1 MKEFR
6 SEYNIRVRR
15 YGSWLVSRGYTWWEV
30 YYALYSLFIFFVFV
44 ILLLYFFFPFCALPP
59 RWKYHNNYYCYKPFP
74 AREKRPEHPVVPLC
88 VGLINNYYSDKF
100 ARRTGGGDG
109 NRARR
114 FPGPSSLNAKSFST
128 ESQCAKSNGTII
140 HTAERF
146 ASIHIFLP
154 CCRDDNNNYL
164 KQNKNKPATERGKKY
179 TDPQS
184 FFIILYLPARWR
196 WHTTIIYK

>member
-15 YGSWLVSRGYTWWEV
+15 YGSWLVSRGGTPGGRYIMRCT
-30 YYALYSLFIFFVFV
+30 
-44 ILLLYFFFPFCALPP
+44 LYFFFVIIVIFFFLFVRCP

-100 ARRTGGGDG
+100 ARRTGGGGDG

-114 FPGPSSLNAKSFST
+114 FPGPSCLNAKSFST

-140 HTAERF
+140 IIYTAKSF
-146 ASIHIFLP
+146 ASIHIIFLH
-154 CCRDDNNNYL
+154 CCRDDNNN
-164 KQNKNKPATERGKKY
+164 
-179 TDPQS
+179 
-184 FFIILYLPARWR
+184 II
-196 WHTTIIYK
+196 